1 MNQEPPDADLERMLR
16 AYFKQR
22 EEQTADFAQFWAA
35 LDATLDVEAHATLE
49 TSETSLV
56 IQVTQC
62 GMSGDT
68 APTSLELADDEEYA
82 FTLEG
87 TLEEPV
93 DDRQGNQQPSTTT
106 RSSRWETRKRALSP
120 RATAIASIAAALIL
134 AVTATTIYTQFAVR
148 RTAHPTA
155 TATASAFTKITLPEA
170 GTRAISALA
179 PAPDGSLWFADFAAI
194 HAKIS
199 RLKPDGTLTEFPIPT
214 ADKVKAV
221 YLYGLVSA
229 PDGNLWFSGD
239 EFDGSMYTPFLKRM
253 TLDGAV
259 TALPIPASPHIATL
273 LNGPDGALWFIGSGN
288 RSANSG
294 SSSPY
299 IIVIGRITMD
309 GHITVFPPPSQD
321 SEGLISDFC
330 VGPDQA
336 IWYTW
341 TSASNDPANLK
352 GRIGRMSL
360 TGQVQE
366 FSVPYPPV
374 FIKSGQDGALWYS
387 ELAATGIV
395 GDTAKARKGF
405 IGRITTA
412 GAVSEVPIDPNTSVR
427 QFVAGSDGAVWY
439 TMREGDMGTFGRI
452 TPGGGVK
459 TFATPGGAQINWL
472 VAAPGVLWIVDA
484 TNTLWRFQLPK

>member
-16 AYFKQR
+16 AYFKRR
-22 EEQTADFAQFWAA
+22 EEQTTGFAQFWAG
-35 LDATLDVEAHATLE
+35 LDATLDVEPHARLE
-49 TSETSLV
+49 TAPV

-68 APTSLELADDEEYA
+68 APTSSELADDEEYA
-82 FTLEG
+82 FTLED

-106 RSSRWETRKRALSP
+106 RSSRWETRKRTLSP
-120 RATAIASIAAALIL
+120 RATAIAGIAAALIL
-134 AVTATTIYTQFAVR
+134 AVIATTIYIQFAVR

-155 TATASAFTKITLPEA
+155 TATASAFTKITLPDA

-199 RLKPDGTLTEFPIPT
+199 RLKPDGTLTEFTIPT

-239 EFDGSMYTPFLKRM
+239 EFDGSVSTPFLKRM

-259 TALPIPASPHIATL
+259 TALPLPASPHIATL
-273 LNGPDGALWFIGSGN
+273 LKGPDGALWFIGFGN

-299 IIVIGRITMD
+299 FNVIGRITMD
-309 GHITVFPPPSQD
+309 GHITVFPPSSQD

-352 GRIGRMSL
+352 GHIGRMSL
-360 TGQVQE
+360 TGQVQD
-366 FSVPYPPV
+366 FSVPYPPDV
-374 FIKSGQDGALWYS
+374 IESGQDGALWYS
-387 ELAATGIV
+387 ELATTAIV

-412 GAVSEVPIDPNTSVR
+412 GVVSEVPIDPNTSVR
-427 QFVAGSDGAVWY
+427 QIVAGSDGAVWY
-439 TMREGDMGTFGRI
+439 TMREYSDRGTFGRI

-484 TNTLWRFQLPK
+484 TNTLWRYQLPK